1 MAELVPGRFAA
12 HQGRQFAV
20 RIVNGLRCYPGRV
33 AKRGDSQIGIAA
45 ALVRSAFLVNA
56 VYAESGREYGL
67 TPQQGQLLCVLMA
80 QPYGMSELGAM
91 LGLAKSSLTG
101 LVDRTERNGLVRREP
116 DPQDTRA
123 VRVALTPQG
132 SRLAAEFYAETCRR
146 IEKLPAGLSAA
157 DRATLAELLGHVVLD
172 NKVPVVFLE
181 QDEGNPT
188 VSSRIKD

>member
-1 MAELVPGRFAA
+1 MGV
-12 HQGRQFAV
+12 V
-20 RIVNGLRCYPGRV
+20 T
-33 AKRGDSQIGIAA
+33 
-45 ALVRSAFLVNA
+45 ALVRSSFLVNA
-56 VYAESGREYGL
+56 VYAESGREHGL
-67 TPQQGQLLCVLMA
+67 TPQQGQLLCVLMS

-116 DPQDTRA
+116 DPRDMRA

-157 DRATLAELLGHVVLD
+157 ERDALAGLLGRVVSD
-172 NKVPVVFLE
+172 NQVPMVFME
-181 QDEGNPT
+181 PDDGGPAARKPQNPDRT
-188 VSSRIKD
+188 S